1 MVQSKIYM
9 NIKNLANQLVKKY
22 GLRDPLEITLAKG
35 IMLLEEDLGE
45 VYGYSHTYKRQS
57 FIHLNKNCSLKIK
70 RLVCAHELGYLLIHP
85 KEEIHVVTD
94 SSLEPKD
101 DFERYAKI
109 FAAHLLI
116 SDEMVKEHK
125 GKSAEDMAKSLNL
138 PLDLVLIKLNS

>member
-1 MVQSKIYM
+1 M
-9 NIKNLANQLVKKY
+9 NIKNLAKQLIKKY
-22 GLRDPLEITLAKG
+22 GLNDPLEIALAKG
-35 IMLLEEDLGE
+35 IILLEEDLGE
-45 VYGYSHTYKRQS
+45 VYGYSHTYKRQR
-57 FIHLNKNCSLKIK
+57 FIHLNKNCLLKTK

-85 KEEIHVVTD
+85 KEEIHVITY

-101 DFERYAKI
+101 DFERYDKI

-116 SDEMVKEHK
+116 LDEMAKKFE

>member
-1 MVQSKIYM
+1 M
-9 NIKNLANQLVKKY
+9 NIKNLADQLVKKY

-35 IMLLEEDLGE
+35 IILLEEDLGE

-57 FIHLNKNCSLKIK
+57 FIHLNKNCSLKTK
-70 RLVCAHELGYLLIHP
+70 RLVCAHELGYLLIHT

-101 DFERYAKI
+101 DFERYDKI

-116 SDEMVKEHK
+116 SDEMAKKFE

>member
-1 MVQSKIYM
+1 M
-9 NIKNLANQLVKKY
+9 
-22 GLRDPLEITLAKG
+22 
-35 IMLLEEDLGE
+35 LEEDLGE

-57 FIHLNKNCSLKIK
+57 FIHLNKNCLLKTK

-85 KEEIHVVTD
+85 KEEIHLVTD

-101 DFERYAKI
+101 DFERYARI

-116 SDEMVKEHK
+116 SDEMVKEYE
-125 GKSAEDMAKSLNL
+125 GKSAEYIDKSLNL

>member
-1 MVQSKIYM
+1 MQSKIYM

-35 IMLLEEDLGE
+35 IILLEEDLGE
-45 VYGYSHTYKRQS
+45 IYGYSHTYKRQS
-57 FIHLNKNCSLKIK
+57 FIHLNKNCSLKTK
-70 RLVCAHELGYLLIHP
+70 RLVRVHELGYLLIHP
-85 KEEIHVVTD
+85 KEEIHVVTY

-101 DFERYAKI
+101 YFERYARI

-116 SDEMVKEHK
+116 SDEMVKEYE

>member
-1 MVQSKIYM
+1 MQSKIYM

-35 IMLLEEDLGE
+35 IILLEEDLGE

-57 FIHLNKNCSLKIK
+57 FIHLNKNCSLKTK

-94 SSLEPKD
+94 KSLKPKD
-101 DFERYAKI
+101 DFERYARI
-109 FAAHLLI
+109 FATHLLI
-116 SDEMVKEHK
+116 SDEMVK
-125 GKSAEDMAKSLNL
+125 
-138 PLDLVLIKLNS
+138 

>member
-1 MVQSKIYM
+1 M

-57 FIHLNKNCSLKIK
+57 FIHLNKNCSLKTK

-85 KEEIHVVTD
+85 KEEIHVVTN

-116 SDEMVKEHK
+116 SDEMIKEYE
-125 GKSAEDMAKSLNL
+125 GKSAEDMAKC
-138 PLDLVLIKLNS
+138 LDLSLEFIRIKLDN

>member
-1 MVQSKIYM
+1 MQSKIYM

-22 GLRDPLEITLAKG
+22 GLRDPLEIVLAKG
-35 IMLLEEDLGE
+35 IILLEEDLGE

-57 FIHLNKNCSLKIK
+57 FIHLNKNCSLKTK

-101 DFERYAKI
+101 DFERYARI
-109 FAAHLLI
+109 FVAHLLI
-116 SDEMVKEHK
+116 SDEMVKESK
-125 GKSAEDMAKSLNL
+125 GKSAEDIAKSLNL

>member
-1 MVQSKIYM
+1 MQSKIYM

-22 GLRDPLEITLAKG
+22 GLRDPLEIVLAKG
-35 IMLLEEDLGE
+35 IILLEEDLGE

-57 FIHLNKNCSLKIK
+57 FIHLNKNCSLKTK

-101 DFERYAKI
+101 DFERYARI
-109 FAAHLLI
+109 FVAHLLI
-116 SDEMVKEHK
+116 SDEMVKEYE
-125 GKSAEDMAKSLNL
+125 G
-138 PLDLVLIKLNS
+138 

>member
-1 MVQSKIYM
+1 M

-22 GLRDPLEITLAKG
+22 GLRDPLEITLSKG
-35 IMLLEEDLGE
+35 IILLEEDLGE
-45 VYGYSHTYKRQS
+45 VYGYSHTYK
-57 FIHLNKNCSLKIK
+57 IHLNKNCSLKTK

-94 SSLEPKD
+94 SSLGPKD
-101 DFERYAKI
+101 DFERYARI

-116 SDEMVKEHK
+116 SDEMVKEYE